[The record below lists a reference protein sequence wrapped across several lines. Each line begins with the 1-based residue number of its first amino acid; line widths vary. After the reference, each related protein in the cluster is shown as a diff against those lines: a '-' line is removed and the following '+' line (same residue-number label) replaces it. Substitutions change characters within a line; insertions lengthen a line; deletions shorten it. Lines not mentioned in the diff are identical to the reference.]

1 MIPCYSL
8 RLEVEV
14 PDPALNYFIINQDI
28 IGGDKVI
35 APEWVGNTPLPL
47 PTPLGGSKYE
57 DEHTWLFWDD
67 TEFSCLDLTYKDKCG
82 EDPARTW
89 GEVRDGD
96 VCDDIIPPIPP
107 EDDARE
113 GYIWVDVISDATD
126 ITIERGFDVR
136 QSVVGRPEVGKLTAR
151 VLNPSLSALD
161 AGTAQIGSR
170 VRLRAY
176 DFETETSQTIF
187 TGVSYRIATT
197 DVANEEAVVEVNA
210 VDVLAQLNGVLIR
223 EGRPAETYKER
234 MEYACSQV
242 ETLEYSI
249 EEGHDLT
256 PVRLPLTALELLHT
270 AQDSEGS
277 LAFVNRNGHLYATNR
292 SWSASEVG
300 NLREAPKFAFTNDI
314 TEAQRRLGFRVEE
327 DVICLSGWRQTN
339 DTADVING
347 ITFTNYEDEILNPG
361 EEDEEVISRGTNYP
375 FTDDGSAKLFGS
387 SSIRLTTYLDPID
400 LPSYA
405 DQVFDEFASP
415 RTKVEAIEFP
425 ADNFQ
430 DLSFPETITIDV
442 GDEVRVV
449 LKDPARPY
457 NIMTNSTQRV
467 AKIKHLI
474 TPEEWLVQAE
484 LL

>member
-1 MIPCYSL
+1 MIPCYSM
-8 RLEVEV
+8 RLEVEI

-28 IGGDKVI
+28 IGGDALI
-35 APEWVGNTPLPL
+35 APSYVGNLPNDTPAVY
-47 PTPLGGSKYE
+47 GSKYE
-57 DEHTWLFWDD
+57 EEHNWLFWDE
-67 TEFSCLDLTYKDKCG
+67 TNFTTGELTYKDKCG

-96 VCDDIIPPIPP
+96 VCDDIIPPVPDD
-107 EDDARE
+107 DDARE
-113 GYIWVDVISDATD
+113 GYVWVDVISDATE

-136 QSVVGRPEVGKLTAR
+136 QSVVGRPEVGKLNAR
-151 VLNPSLSALD
+151 ILNPTLSALD

-170 VRLRAY
+170 VRLRVY
-176 DFETETSQTIF
+176 DFETETPQTIF

-197 DVANEEAVVEVNA
+197 DVANEEASVEVNA

-223 EGRPAETYKER
+223 DGRPAETYKER
-234 MEYACSQV
+234 MEYSAQQV
-242 ETLEYSI
+242 ETLDYTI
-249 EEGHDLT
+249 EEGHALT

-277 LAFVNRNGHLYATNR
+277 LAFVDRTGHLYATNR
-292 SWSASEVG
+292 SWSASEVAT
-300 NLREAPKFAFTNDI
+300 LREAPKFAFTNDI
-314 TEAQRRLGFRVEE
+314 VEAQRTREIDIQE
-327 DVICLSGWRQTN
+327 SVICLSGWRQTN

-347 ITFTNYEDEILNPG
+347 ITFTNYEDELINEG

-387 SSIRLTTYLDPID
+387 SSIRLTTYLNPID

-430 DLSFPETITIDV
+430 DLSFPETILIDV
-442 GDEVRVV
+442 GDNVRVV

-457 NIMTNSTQRV
+457 NIMTDSTQRV

-474 TPEEWLVQAE
+474 TPDEWLVQAE